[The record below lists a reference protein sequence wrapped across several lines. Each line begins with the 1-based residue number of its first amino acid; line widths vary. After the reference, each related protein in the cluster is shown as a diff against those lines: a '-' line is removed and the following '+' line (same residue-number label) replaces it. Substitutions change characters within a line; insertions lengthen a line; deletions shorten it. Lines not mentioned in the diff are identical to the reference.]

1 MEKMNSLL
9 ILLSIILVPTTMFVA
24 MPIIYPSLQ
33 TGLTSSPNS
42 TGILI
47 QEKHKSVNS
56 IAAISDWAT
65 IHYYDVPDTH
75 LAITI
80 QNNSKIMAMFSSPY
94 VLIISDDFGPNE
106 ALIFNI
112 SLNIGTV
119 AKRDTRIEYFEAANA
134 LASARHIG
142 GNMFI
147 LCETEN
153 LPAGTYN
160 VTISWISRST
170 VNSPVGTNQL
180 QFSSMFQKPLRTLWV
195 QEIKG

>member
-1 MEKMNSLL
+1 MEKTNIILMGSV
-9 ILLSIILVPTTMFVA
+9 LLSIILVPTTI

-33 TGLTSSPNS
+33 ADPNS
-42 TGILI
+42 AGILI
-47 QEKHKSVNS
+47 QEKHNSVNTV
-56 IAAISDWAT
+56 AAISDLAT

-80 QNNSKIMAMFSSPY
+80 QNNSKILAMFSSPY
-94 VLIISDDFGPNE
+94 LLVISDDFGPNE

-112 SLNIGTV
+112 ALNIGTST
-119 AKRDTRIEYFEAANA
+119 KRDTRIEYTELGND

-160 VTISWISRST
+160 VKVSWISRST
-170 VNSPVGTNQL
+170 VNNPVGTNQL
-180 QFSSMFQKPLRTLWV
+180 QFSSIYQKPLRTLWV

>member
-1 MEKMNSLL
+1 MEKSNIIVSLL
-9 ILLSIILVPTTMFVA
+9 LIILVPTTMFVG
-24 MPIIYPSLQ
+24 MPVIYPSLQ

-47 QEKHKSVNS
+47 QEKHKSVNT

-65 IHYYDVPDTH
+65 IQYYDVQDTH

-80 QNNSKIMAMFSSPY
+80 QNNSKILAMFSSPY
-94 VLIISDDFGPNE
+94 LLVISDDFGPNE

-112 SLNIGTV
+112 ALNIGTGT
-119 AKRDTRIEYFEAANA
+119 KRDTRIEYTELGND

-160 VTISWISRST
+160 VTVSWTSKST
-170 VNSPVGTNQL
+170 VNNPVGTNQL
-180 QFSSMFQKPLRTLWV
+180 QFSSMFQKPQRTLWV

>member
-1 MEKMNSLL
+1 MEKTNIILMGSV
-9 ILLSIILVPTTMFVA
+9 LLSIILVPTTI

-33 TGLTSSPNS
+33 ADPNS

-47 QEKHKSVNS
+47 QEKHNSVNTV
-56 IAAISDWAT
+56 AAISDLAT

-80 QNNSKIMAMFSSPY
+80 QNNSKILAMFSSPY
-94 VLIISDDFGPNE
+94 LLVISDDFGPNE

-119 AKRDTRIEYFEAANA
+119 AKRDTRIEYTELGND

-160 VTISWISRST
+160 VKVSWISRST
-170 VNSPVGTNQL
+170 VNNPVGTNQL
-180 QFSSMFQKPLRTLWV
+180 QFSSIYQKPLRTLWV

>member
-1 MEKMNSLL
+1 MEKTNIILMGSV
-9 ILLSIILVPTTMFVA
+9 LLSIILVPTTI

-33 TGLTSSPNS
+33 ADPNS

-47 QEKHKSVNS
+47 QEKHNSVNTV
-56 IAAISDWAT
+56 AAISDLAT
-65 IHYYDVPDTH
+65 VHYYDVPDTH

-80 QNNSKIMAMFSSPY
+80 QNNSKILAMFSSPY
-94 VLIISDDFGPNE
+94 LLVISDDFGPNE

-112 SLNIGTV
+112 ALNIGTV
-119 AKRDTRIEYFEAANA
+119 TKRDTRIEYTELGND

-160 VTISWISRST
+160 VTVSWISKST
-170 VNSPVGTNQL
+170 VGNPVGTNQL
-180 QFSSMFQKPLRTLWV
+180 QFSSIYQKPLRTLWV